1 MLLNTPAVI
10 SHMTELLS
18 NNKIH
23 TLLLNTTNNRGKN
36 KLANT
41 EED

>member
-1 MLLNTPAVI
+1 MLLHTPAVI
-10 SHMTELLS
+10 RHMTELLS
-18 NNKIH
+18 TNKIH